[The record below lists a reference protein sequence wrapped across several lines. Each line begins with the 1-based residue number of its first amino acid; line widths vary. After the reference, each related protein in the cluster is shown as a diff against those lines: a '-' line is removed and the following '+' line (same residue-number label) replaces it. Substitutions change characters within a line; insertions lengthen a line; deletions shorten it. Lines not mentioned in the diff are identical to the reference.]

1 MMIMIDTNINDIEF
15 KKSARKQAIAILTL
29 AIPCWDCKDPT
40 YLSMMD
46 MVHAVL
52 VLTNDIEI

>member
-1 MMIMIDTNINDIEF
+1 MIMIDTNINDIKF
-15 KKSARKQAIAILTL
+15 KKSARKQAIDILTL

-46 MVHAVL
+46 MEHAVL